1 MNLYTFSGH
10 VIELWNQWELRI
22 MILLS
27 LSLQIFLT
35 ITGSRRKY
43 TAGIWFGRF
52 VWLAYLSA
60 DWLATITLG
69 ILARSLGGSE
79 SKGTTS
85 SATCIPAFWA
95 PMLLVHLGGPDA
107 ITAYSIEDN
116 ELWSRHLL
124 QLLTQLVVAF
134 YASFRSWWSNDPLI
148 YIVIPIFVSGVIK
161 YGERIWVLWIAS
173 SNKFRYCP
181 NTESFYLLV
190 KGNDEIPE
198 ARYIQEAHSLFQTLK
213 LLFADYPVTFAA
225 HRKSDALLRSK
236 TGPEAF
242 KLVEIE
248 LGFMFDLLFTKVITT
263 VRSRLRIILRCINFL
278 STVSALVAFSSMTR
292 NSHTYTKIDIIIS
305 YLLLIGAI
313 VLEIYSAILMLFS
326 DWAML
331 WLSKRRVWWSRSICS
346 SRLLSFLRSNRRWKA
361 STAQSVIEEHRVSLC
376 KYISKLF
383 RTGHIQSWEDVGD
396 DLKKFIFKSLLS
408 KSSRCSFEDAPIRI
422 LAERG
427 GRALRSYDYNKELG
441 WSVQEKDFHES
452 FLMWHMAVNNC
463 FEREYSRDPTRRD
476 LSISLSRYMMYLW
489 EDLPFML
496 PKQLGEPKYKQA
508 VSDGD
513 MKEGVAK
520 LIDSFKGLER
530 KYGLSVE
537 QKWEI
542 TSDVL
547 VEMLFYAASQCGWKE
562 HAKALSRGGELLT
575 FVAVLMSHLGL
586 HRQCMY

>member
-27 LSLQIFLT
+27 LWLQIFLT

-43 TAGIWFGRF
+43 TAGIWFGMF

-85 SATCIPAFWA
+85 SATSIPAFWA
-95 PMLLVHLGGPDA
+95 PMPLVHLGGPDA

-161 YGERIWVLWIAS
+161 YGERVWVLWLAS
-173 SNKFRYCP
+173 SNKFRHSP
-181 NTESFYLLV
+181 NTESFYVLV
-190 KGNDEIPE
+190 KGANDEIPE

-213 LLFADYPVTFAA
+213 LLFADYTVTFSA

-263 VRSRLRIILRCINFL
+263 VRWRLRIILRCINFL
-278 STVSALVAFSSMTR
+278 SSVSALVAFSSMTR

-313 VLEIYSAILMLFS
+313 VLEIYSAVLMLFS

-331 WLSKRRVWWSRSICS
+331 WLSKRRVWWSRRVCS
-346 SRLLSFLRSNRRWKA
+346 SRLRSFLRSNRRWKA
-361 STAQSVIEEHRVSLC
+361 STAQSVIEEYRVSRH
-376 KYISKLF
+376 KYISKLLS
-383 RTGHIQSWEDVGD
+383 TGHIQSWEDVGD
-396 DLKKFIFKSLLS
+396 DLKEFIFKSLLS
-408 KSSRCSFEDAPIRI
+408 KSSGCSFEDAPITI

-427 GRALRSYDYNKELG
+427 GRALRRYDCKGELG
-441 WSVQEKDFHES
+441 WSVEEKDFHES
-452 FLMWHMAVNNC
+452 FLMWHMAVN
-463 FEREYSRDPTRRD
+463 TRVQQDSSIRCKI
-476 LSISLSRYMMYLW
+476 SISLSRYMMYLW
-489 EDLPFML
+489 KNFPFML

-513 MKEGVAK
+513 MKEGVDK

-530 KYGLSVE
+530 QYGWSIE
-537 QKWEI
+537 RKWEMI
-542 TSDVL
+542 SDVL
-547 VEMLFYAASQCGWKE
+547 VEMLFHAASQCGWKE
-562 HAKALSRGGELLT
+562 HAKALSQGGELLT

>member
-1 MNLYTFSGH
+1 
-10 VIELWNQWELRI
+10 

-43 TAGIWFGRF
+43 TAGIWFGMF

-85 SATCIPAFWA
+85 SATSIPAFWA

-134 YASFRSWWSNDPLI
+134 YASFRSRWSNDPLI

-161 YGERIWVLWIAS
+161 YGERVWVLWLAS

-181 NTESFYLLV
+181 NTESFYLR
-190 KGNDEIPE
+190 NDEIPE

-213 LLFADYPVTFAA
+213 LQFADYPVTFAA

-263 VRSRLRIILRCINFL
+263 VRWRLRIILRCINFL
-278 STVSALVAFSSMTR
+278 SSVSALVAFSSMTR

-313 VLEIYSAILMLFS
+313 VLEIYSAVLMLFS

-331 WLSKRRVWWSRSICS
+331 WLSKRRVWWSRRVCP
-346 SRLLSFLRSNRRWKA
+346 SRLLSFFRSNRRWKA
-361 STAQSVIEEHRVSLC
+361 STAQSVIEEHQVSRLY

-383 RTGHIQSWEDVGD
+383 STGHIQRWEDVGD

-408 KSSRCSFEDAPIRI
+408 KSSGCSFRVAPITI

-427 GRALRSYDYNKELG
+427 GRALRSYSFQELR
-441 WSVQEKDFHES
+441 WSVEGKDFHES
-452 FLMWHMAVNNC
+452 FLMWHMAVNT
-463 FEREYSRDPTRRD
+463 FEQEYSSDSTRRD
-476 LSISLSRYMMYLW
+476 ISISLSRYMMYLVGRN
-489 EDLPFML
+489 P
-496 PKQLGEPKYKQA
+496 GT
-508 VSDGD
+508 G
-513 MKEGVAK
+513 
-520 LIDSFKGLER
+520 
-530 KYGLSVE
+530 
-537 QKWEI
+537 
-542 TSDVL
+542 DVL
-547 VEMLFYAASQCGWKE
+547 IITQRRDKHTETQYFTWFGKTAYIHGRESFYY
-562 HAKALSRGGELLT
+562 R
-575 FVAVLMSHLGL
+575 
-586 HRQCMY
+586 